1 MTSLQSPDGQSA
13 PRLPVDGTIAVPP
26 EGSSDR
32 ELITAV
38 TAALIAGA
46 SAWMLAR
53 ILGRF
58 ADLTSYIAREIIDTM
73 GWNRLLLTATADEF
87 ALLPRH
93 RTASVMV
100 LRTVATQNAF
110 RRATYLINAT
120 RRLAPAFRAR
130 GEGADERRTRAIHA
144 ERRWWEAH
152 RAAERKR
159 NESGRRVAEAVAR
172 LDPGETKEVLLGW
185 KATLDERTSRDC
197 RAAHKRN
204 FNALVPPPIGYP
216 GTVHLFCRCLPVPPW
231 PTRRRVEDVRPD

>member
-1 MTSLQSPDGQSA
+1 MTSLRSPDEQPA
-13 PRLPVDGTIAVPP
+13 PGLPIDGSITVPP
-26 EGSSDR
+26 EGAPDS
-32 ELITAV
+32 ELIAAV

-46 SAWMLAR
+46 SAWMLAK

-58 ADLTSYIAREIIDTM
+58 QGITSYIAREIIDTM
-73 GWNRLLLTATADEF
+73 YWQHLLTATADEF
-87 ALLPRH
+87 AMLPRH
-93 RTASVMV
+93 RTAAVTV

-130 GEGADERRTRAIHA
+130 GEEASERRNRAIQA

-159 NESGRRVAEAVAR
+159 SESGRRVAEAAAR
-172 LDPGETKEVLLGW
+172 LDPGETGEVLLGW

-204 FNALVPPPIGYP
+204 FNALKPPPIGYP
-216 GTVHLFCRCLPVPPW
+216 GTVHLYCRCRPVPPW
-231 PTRRRVEDVRPD
+231 PTRRRVEDVKPD